1 MRKFMQQLWNDE
13 SAQGTSEYILLL
25 VAIIAIAMLFKDKIK
40 EIVTGKM
47 AEVGGEIGKFG
58 TGP

>member
-1 MRKFMQQLWNDE
+1 MRKFMKQLWNDE

-25 VAIIAIAMLFKDKIK
+25 VAVIAIAMLFKDKIK

-47 AEVGGEIGKFG
+47 GEVGGQIQGFG
-58 TGP
+58 TN

>member
-1 MRKFMQQLWNDE
+1 MRKFMQRLWNDE

-47 AEVGGEIGKFG
+47 SEVGTQIGTFG
-58 TGP
+58 Q